1 MATRTSS
8 PPRSR
13 KSSPGTSGSRS
24 RASGQG
30 SKTTA
35 RKPAQ
40 KKAAPKRPATK
51 KSAASRR
58 PAPRAVRNGPGPIL
72 RLFTGILRGLLAVWL
87 GLAGALGAGARRIGH
102 GARELEPEH
111 KRDGAALIL
120 VGFAVVVAAAVWWQ
134 LPGQVFAS
142 IRTVVAGSVGLVGW
156 FVPLLLC
163 YVAWRNMRDPDAN
176 GPAGRQI
183 IGWAALGFG
192 TLGIVHIANGS
203 PQPRLGNG
211 EALQQAGGAIGFV
224 VAKLLH
230 DLLRTNFVVVPLLAL
245 LAVFGVL
252 VITAT
257 PIYQIPARLRELR
270 ERLLGR
276 SGVSEDEPDA
286 DHAVDKSRR
295 KKSKKSD
302 DEVDRVE
309 QLALSGDVTY
319 HLPASDV
326 LKPGSPHKPR
336 SKASDDVV
344 GRLTQVLDEFNID
357 AQVTGYTRGP
367 TVTRYEVELGP
378 AVKVEKVTALSE
390 EHRVR
395 RGLRRRAHPQPDPRQ
410 VRDRHRDP
418 QLRQGD
424 RVAWRRA
431 ALQHCA
437 VRPPPDGRRSRQG
450 RRGRLR
456 GRQPGQD
463 AAPAGRR
470 APPVRASR
478 ASSTR

>member
-13 KSSPGTSGSRS
+13 KSSSGTSGSRS

-40 KKAAPKRPATK
+40 KKAATKRPATN

-72 RLFTGILRGLLAVWL
+72 RLFTGIFRGLVAVWL

-102 GARELEPEH
+102 GARDLEPEH

-120 VGFAVVVAAAVWWQ
+120 VGLSLVVAAAVWWQ
-134 LPGQVFAS
+134 LPGQVFAT

-163 YVAWRNMRDPDAN
+163 YVAWRNMRDPEAN

-192 TLGIVHIANGS
+192 ILGIVHIANGS

-270 ERLLGR
+270 ERLMGR
-276 SGVSEDEPDA
+276 SGTPDGEADA
-286 DHAVDKSRR
+286 DQVDQKSRL

-302 DEVDRVE
+302 
-309 QLALSGDVTY
+309 
-319 HLPASDV
+319 
-326 LKPGSPHKPR
+326 
-336 SKASDDVV
+336 
-344 GRLTQVLDEFNID
+344 
-357 AQVTGYTRGP
+357 
-367 TVTRYEVELGP
+367 
-378 AVKVEKVTALSE
+378 
-390 EHRVR
+390 
-395 RGLRRRAHPQPDPRQ
+395 
-410 VRDRHRDP
+410 
-418 QLRQGD
+418 
-424 RVAWRRA
+424 
-431 ALQHCA
+431 
-437 VRPPPDGRRSRQG
+437 
-450 RRGRLR
+450 
-456 GRQPGQD
+456 
-463 AAPAGRR
+463 
-470 APPVRASR
+470 
-478 ASSTR
+478 